1 MRKRKNKILKKRI
14 LFFHFRTPPSSS
26 GVQTALIKIG
36 IFYTEADCPENA
48 KKKK

>member
-1 MRKRKNKILKKRI
+1 MRKRKNKILKKLI
-14 LFFHFRTPPSSS
+14 LFFHFRTPSSS

-36 IFYTEADCPENA
+36 IFYTEADCAENA